1 MRTIG
6 QLRSIDQWLNC
17 EENALTI
24 LLLNVQWL
32 TKIYRCVQLAASQIL
47 NLNSINCS
55 PIKDFKGRAD
65 IPAPIQKKKIQES
78 LRQQQLSFVGNSH
91 ICIFMYVY
99 RISSDFR
106 P

>member
-1 MRTIG
+1 MTNQNISMCSTSSKSNT
-6 QLRSIDQWLNC
+6 QLELDQLF
-17 EENALTI
+17 AT
-24 LLLNVQWL
+24 
-32 TKIYRCVQLAASQIL
+32 
-47 NLNSINCS
+47 
-55 PIKDFKGRAD
+55 IKDFKGRAD